1 MLCHLYSFASI
12 VMLSAFSSALVSSFT
27 TRGSDID
34 PNVDNPTSDL
44 NQTIVLPQT
53 HALNVSNVT
62 FLGIDQGNVSLAEDD
77 GYLTASSAQQLTWV
91 KSTDG
96 NYLNVKPESNRNST
110 HLMKSLLKVF
120 QKSNDNREDSDL
132 GLPPDIANEYIDAV
146 NPPKFRIP
154 VHYGHHYLTSSIS
167 PLSTPSYESRIHA
180 GSSVVKTKANY
191 TSQKTTSSPSQS
203 PSQNPKSFDL
213 ATLLK
218 AELDVKKDEL
228 DQNKVYTP
236 APNLFALL
244 PIGGMKTDNPFDESN
259 YKSPNRMKAS
269 THRPYV
275 TSPNSVMSPP
285 TTPTNVGQFVYSD
298 GRQSIRVNLPA
309 NRPTIAV
316 TTPNSISLI
325 STSSATKFVVL
336 KSTTTA
342 RPIQYTKMKIKP
354 ISSSTTMKTTLSPP
368 TTTKTP
374 VVLMPTIIVKNTNKS
389 NDWSS
394 RVGNQTNDRSSESI
408 DSTNSINGFNGFN
421 GLNGLRESSGIETHE
436 THVNNNVI
444 LRSNKRKKPLHEENY
459 SSTDSTTNKTD
470 YTDIDYDNSA
480 VNPNYTVPDGYSDY
494 PSANYRLTTER
505 LAYILIGSCC
515 ALSILCLIV
524 VAMSVRCRD
533 MCDEYRSW
541 KKAEKAALRWQRHQ
555 YRMAHHRPDLSRY
568 FRTSVEPNPES
579 SARPTANVITAPTP
593 LYGRTCC
600 HCMSCSSSWL
610 FRDANKASR
619 EWCCQRGY
627 YHNANRGK
635 LPFGAASSVNTFM
648 PRYANNTNP
657 NNNCC
662 DEQEGDTDSLNT
674 SELLDTHHNNNG
686 HNRHNNGQQ
695 HHFSECTAANTR
707 TAQTNHRQLRRI
719 PQPNS
724 NQNWVHSSEMVDEL
738 HKKHSNINN
747 VSRDQHNI
755 NNFRARNRQIGNE
768 NIVVWNNNN
777 DERLI

>member
-1 MLCHLYSFASI
+1 MLCHLYSFASV
-12 VMLSAFSSALVSSFT
+12 VMLSAFGSPLVSSFT
-27 TRGSDID
+27 TISSDID
-34 PNVDNPTSDL
+34 LSVDNATTDRNHTSVV
-44 NQTIVLPQT
+44 TQT
-53 HALNVSNVT
+53 HAFDVSNT
-62 FLGIDQGNVSLAEDD
+62 TNTTSADARNASLAD
-77 GYLTASSAQQLTWV
+77 GETFHSASSAQQLTWV

-96 NYLNVKPESNRNST
+96 NHLSVKPDPNRNSSQ
-110 HLMKSLLKVF
+110 LMKSLFRVF
-120 QKSNDNREDSDL
+120 QKESDNREDSDL

-154 VHYGHHYLTSSIS
+154 VHYGHHYITSSV
-167 PLSTPSYESRIHA
+167 TPSNNPSHENRIHA
-180 GSSVVKTKANY
+180 GSSVVKMKANF
-191 TSQKTTSSPSQS
+191 TSLKTSEDTSQS
-203 PSQNPKSFDL
+203 PQNSKSLDL

-244 PIGGMKTDNPFDESN
+244 PGAGMKTDNPFEESN

-275 TSPNSVMSPP
+275 TSPESVAKPVS
-285 TTPTNVGQFVYSD
+285 TPANVGQFVYSD

-325 STSSATKFVVL
+325 STSSATKMVVL
-336 KSTTTA
+336 KSTSTA
-342 RPIQYTKMKIKP
+342 RPVHYTKMKIK
-354 ISSSTTMKTTLSPP
+354 SMSTSSTTSTSKTTPSPA
-368 TTTKTP
+368 TTSRTP
-374 VVLMPTIIVKNTNKS
+374 GMVIAVMSTITSKNTNKS

-394 RVGNQTNDRSSESI
+394 RVGNQTSDRSSESI
-408 DSTNSINGFNGFN
+408 DSTNSING
-421 GLNGLRESSGIETHE
+421 LNGLRESSGVVTHD
-436 THVNNNVI
+436 TYVKDNVI
-444 LRSNKRKKPLHEENY
+444 LRSNRRKKPLSDESY
-459 SSTDSTTNKTD
+459 SSTDSTANRTD
-470 YTDIDYDNSA
+470 YADIDYDNSA
-480 VNPNYTVPDGYSDY
+480 VNPNYTMPDGFADY

-568 FRTSVEPNPES
+568 FRTSVEPNAEA
-579 SARPTANVITAPTP
+579 SARPSANVMTAPTP
-593 LYGRTCC
+593 LYGPTCC
-600 HCMSCSSSWL
+600 HCLSCSSSWL
-610 FRDANKASR
+610 FRDANKANR
-619 EWCCQRGY
+619 DWCCQRGY
-627 YHNANRGK
+627 YHNTNRGK

-648 PRYANNTNP
+648 PRYANNSNS

-674 SELLDTHHNNNG
+674 SELLDTHHN
-686 HNRHNNGQQ
+686 RAQ
-695 HHFSECTAANTR
+695 HHFADCAAANTR

-719 PQPNS
+719 AQPNS
-724 NQNWVHSSEMVDEL
+724 NQNWIHSSEMVDEL

-747 VSRDQHNI
+747 VSRDQTNI